1 MDVDGGCRKMCFLF
15 FFFSPLS
22 SSESM
27 YLLSETCLNVSF
39 TYYFEISQ
47 TKIIFADIF
56 SGKFCA
62 SIALVIPTQSFWG
75 KYICIPN
82 IPSVCPTLDFLY
94 LIMVLGKLNELA
106 GIGVCVIYLL
116 LAISK
121 RRKTHKPIFY
131 HIFINFD
138 INKRQARIKSTSVV
152 GYSLFGGTT
161 GPFYRT

>member
-1 MDVDGGCRKMCFLF
+1 MFPLHIIVRYLKQKLF
-15 FFFSPLS
+15 
-22 SSESM
+22 
-27 YLLSETCLNVSF
+27 
-39 TYYFEISQ
+39 SQ
-47 TKIIFADIF
+47 TFF
-56 SGKFCA
+56 GTHCLFGK
-62 SIALVIPTQSFWG
+62 

-82 IPSVCPTLDFLY
+82 IPIVCPTFDFLY

-106 GIGVCVIYLL
+106 RIGVCVLYFFALKAMIYLL

-138 INKRQARIKSTSVV
+138 INNRQTRSKSTLVV

-161 GPFYRT
+161 GPF